1 MVISV
6 AAYSFM
12 NISKV
17 KQAIQFVSITIFEKV
32 RYWSDTQK
40 PHSKII
46 TSI

>member
-1 MVISV
+1 MKTIKIIMLFMVISV

-32 RYWSDTQK
+32 RY
-40 PHSKII
+40 
-46 TSI
+46 